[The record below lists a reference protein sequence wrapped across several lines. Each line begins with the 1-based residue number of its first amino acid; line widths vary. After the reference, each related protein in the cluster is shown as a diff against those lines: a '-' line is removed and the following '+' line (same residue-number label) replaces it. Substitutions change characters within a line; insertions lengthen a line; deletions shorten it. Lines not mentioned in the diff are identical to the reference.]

1 MKTEIK
7 KMKLHLGCG
16 NNYMKGYINCDY
28 TNKVKVDK
36 IVNLEK
42 KLPFEDNSIDEIYSR
57 NTFEHINDFM
67 GLMKELYRI
76 CKPDAK
82 LTIIVPY
89 FSHYG
94 AFQDP
99 THKRFFA
106 LRTFDYFDSK
116 NSFSYYSDVR
126 FKVISKRLT
135 SFVRHK
141 KTSKIL
147 DKMINFNQN
156 IYERLFS
163 GIFPAEEL
171 TFILEVKK

>member
-1 MKTEIK
+1 
-7 KMKLHLGCG
+7 MKLHLGCG
-16 NNYMKGYINCDY
+16 NNYLEGYVNCDY

-36 IVNLEK
+36 IVDLEK
-42 KLPFEDNSIDEIYSR
+42 TLPFKNNSIKEVYSR
-57 NTFEHINDFM
+57 NTFEHITNFM
-67 GLMKELYRI
+67 ELMKELYRV
-76 CKPDAK
+76 CKPNAK

-89 FSHYG
+89 FAHYG

-99 THKRFFA
+99 THKRFFS
-106 LRTFDYFDSK
+106 LRTFDYFDS
-116 NSFSYYSDVR
+116 NNPFSYYSDVR

-147 DKMINFNQN
+147 DKIINFNQN

-171 TFILEVKK
+171 KVVLTAVKTKGSK